1 MAIKYCPSCMELVE
15 TKVIDGGYKQVQ
27 IQDGVAKRRK
37 VRHRIEDG
45 GCGREWYTFEIS
57 EHNLMRIAAHIFTNS

>member
-1 MAIKYCPSCMELVE
+1 MAIKYCPYCMDLVE
-15 TKVIDGGYKQVQ
+15 TRVAGSGYKQVR

-45 GCGREWYTFEIS
+45 GCNREWHTFEIS
-57 EHNLMRIAAHIFTNS
+57 EHNLMRIASHIFLKS